1 MGFPVK
7 NYGFDIRSFGS
18 AGLADGNSPVFV
30 QPRPKY
36 TWFAYFDVAES
47 ARPQWYDTAVR
58 EGKMLA
64 ALASCGY
71 PSFEFETEILNSYNS
86 VRVVPTKIKYKPITV
101 KMFDDS
107 PSYISRL
114 LKAYRDHYHFSGSAK
129 GTEEFGDGLPGT
141 ASERS
146 GELPSVGMRVRSTR
160 NFFREIVLFDLG
172 TAPGSI
178 NVYRLA
184 NPIVTAI
191 AHGDLD
197 YYDNTGMVE
206 VSFNI
211 AYEGYSEEPAVPISD
226 NQEALA
232 QIGEGS
238 GELGSGQLQGGGSG
252 DLLSGILDNIGIS
265 LPGILSDTFANGG
278 FSLDAL
284 KRGLLQ
290 AASRG
295 TPLQT
300 LRNAVRTVQLASGAV
315 QMGNVVG
322 ALGLAD
328 RLGSLGLVGFQ
339 PGRSVT
345 MPARL
350 SGQSASDMM
359 RTLTIDGDDW
369 LDLID

>member
-1 MGFPVK
+1 MAFPLT

-47 ARPQWYDTAVR
+47 VRPQWYDTAVR

-64 ALASCGY
+64 ALASCGH
-71 PSFEFETEILNSYNS
+71 PSFEFETEALNSYNS
-86 VRVVPTKIKYKPITV
+86 VRVVPTKIKYKPINV

-129 GTEEFGDGLPGT
+129 GTEEFGDGLPGS

-191 AHGDLD
+191 THGDLD
-197 YYDNTGMVE
+197 YYDKTGMVE
-206 VSFNI
+206 VSFNV
-211 AYEGYSEEPAVPISD
+211 AYEGYSEELAVPISD

-232 QIGEGS
+232 QIGEGD
-238 GELGSGQLQGGGSG
+238 GSFAGSQVSQGGGDILG
-252 DLLSGILDNIGIS
+252 GILDNVGIS

-284 KRGLLQ
+284 KRGLFQ

-295 TPLQT
+295 TPMQT
-300 LRNAVRTVQLASGAV
+300 FRNAVRTVQLGSGAV
-315 QMGNVVG
+315 QTGNVVG
-322 ALGLAD
+322 VLGLTD

-350 SGQSASDMM
+350 SGQSASDLM
-359 RTLTIDGDDW
+359 RSLTIDGDDW

>member
-1 MGFPVK
+1 MAFPLN

-18 AGLADGNSPVFV
+18 AGLADGTSPVFV

-47 ARPQWYDTAVR
+47 SRPQWYDTAVR

-64 ALASCGY
+64 ALASCGH
-71 PSFEFETEILNSYNS
+71 PSFEFDTETLNSYNS
-86 VRVVPTKIKYKPITV
+86 VRVIPTRIKYKPITI
-101 KMFDDS
+101 KLFDDS
-107 PSYISRL
+107 PSYVSRL

-191 AHGDLD
+191 THGDLD
-197 YYDNTGMVE
+197 YYDKTGMVE
-206 VSFNI
+206 VSFNV
-211 AYEGYSEEPAVPISD
+211 AYEGYSEELAVPISD
-226 NQEALA
+226 NQEALV

-238 GELGSGQLQGGGSG
+238 SELGGSQVSQGNDILG
-252 DLLSGILDNIGIS
+252 GILDNIGIS

-300 LRNAVRTVQLASGAV
+300 LRNAVRTVQLAAGAV
-315 QMGNVVG
+315 QTGNVVG
-322 ALGLAD
+322 AVGLAD
-328 RLGSLGLVGFQ
+328 RLGALGLVGFQ
-339 PGRSVT
+339 PGRNVT
-345 MPARL
+345 MPSRL
-350 SGQSASDMM
+350 SGQSAADMM
-359 RTLTIDGDDW
+359 RTLTIEGDDW
-369 LDLID
+369 IDLID